1 MMSDNEFDD
10 NVEGDIGAVEIE
22 TNNDTNTIGNKRTHT
37 EIDKPLDKSRKE
49 KNENDGS
56 DNEEDSESSFDES
69 DYELNET
76 GEPKKKKNKKQRILP
91 SNNISNFS
99 RKDKTL
105 QEILD
110 FLEKQPP
117 IIPDPIIDYYLK
129 KNGLQL
135 ESSKLK
141 KLISIATTK
150 FISDIA
156 IDTYEY
162 SRIRSATAVYN
173 ANNSQQKA
181 KQLLMGQQQQKL
193 LQQELNNNSSSNAG
207 STANAADP
215 STIKSSADAANG
227 ANKGPTTQQQHN
239 DKDKIVLRMSDLSS
253 ALKEYGLNIEKPDFY
268 R

>member
-1 MMSDNEFDD
+1 
-10 NVEGDIGAVEIE
+10 
-22 TNNDTNTIGNKRTHT
+22 
-37 EIDKPLDKSRKE
+37 
-49 KNENDGS
+49 
-56 DNEEDSESSFDES
+56 
-69 DYELNET
+69 
-76 GEPKKKKNKKQRILP
+76 
-91 SNNISNFS
+91 ISNFS

-193 LQQELNNNSSSNAG
+193 LQQELNNNSG
-207 STANAADP
+207 STANAADQ
-215 STIKSSADAANG
+215 SAIKSSAEAANG

>member
-1 MMSDNEFDD
+1 MMSDDEFDD
-10 NVEGDIGAVEIE
+10 NVDASIGVVV
-22 TNNDTNTIGNKRTHT
+22 NDGSVKDEVVAGNKRAHN
-37 EIDKPLDKSRKE
+37 EINQGSSKKTSKKE
-49 KNENDGS
+49 NED
-56 DNEEDSESSFDES
+56 EEDEFDSESDDS
-69 DYELNET
+69 DYELDET
-76 GEPKKKKNKKQRILP
+76 GESKNKKIKKTKTLP
-91 SNNISNFS
+91 GNNISDFS

-110 FLEKQPP
+110 FLDKQPP

-129 KNGLQL
+129 KNGLHL
-135 ESSKLK
+135 KDDKLK
-141 KLISIATTK
+141 KLISVATTK

-162 SRIRSATAVYN
+162 SRIRSATTVYN
-173 ANNSQQKA
+173 ANNGQQKA

-193 LQQELNNNSSSNAG
+193 LQQELSSSSSSTDQG
-207 STANAADP
+207 SSKLNTEP
-215 STIKSSADAANG
+215 VSSNTTKTP
-227 ANKGPTTQQQHN
+227 NTQQQHN

>member
-1 MMSDNEFDD
+1 MSDNEFDD
-10 NVEGDIGAVEIE
+10 NCEASIGVMGSEDAKVG
-22 TNNDTNTIGNKRTHT
+22 TKRTHDEMSKT
-37 EIDKPLDKSRKE
+37 ADKKTQEVDVFDSGSEESENELD
-49 KNENDGS
+49 
-56 DNEEDSESSFDES
+56 
-69 DYELNET
+69 ET
-76 GEPKKKKNKKQRILP
+76 GDSKKVKTKKPRVLP
-91 SNNISNFS
+91 NNGIASFS

-117 IIPDPIIDYYLK
+117 IIPDPIIDFYLK

-135 ESSKLK
+135 KDSKLK

-173 ANNSQQKA
+173 ANNGQQKA

-193 LQQELNNNSSSNAG
+193 LQQEMNNSNADQSG
-207 STANAADP
+207 SKPPAEALPA
-215 STIKSSADAANG
+215 S
-227 ANKGPTTQQQHN
+227 NKGPSTQQQHN
-239 DKDKIVLRMSDLSS
+239 DKDKVVLRMSDLSS
-253 ALKEYGLNIEKPDFY
+253 ALKEYGLDIEKPDFY